1 MKIRNVSPLGELDV
15 LLLGLVVP
23 AGEVVEA
30 TDEQAAELVATGNFE
45 PAEAPKGKGKGKE
58 V

>member
-45 PAEAPKGKGKGKE
+45 PAEAPKGKSKE
-58 V
+58 A